1 MILLLIVLIMDYYL
15 LIKNSNCTMIFYI
28 IYFCFYRIFIFVK
41 LFLIMILSKSQEDIL
56 DEQVISHFEI
66 FIKLIFIFKI
76 NVKSNYL

>member
-1 MILLLIVLIMDYYL
+1 
-15 LIKNSNCTMIFYI
+15 
-28 IYFCFYRIFIFVK
+28 
-41 LFLIMILSKSQEDIL
+41 MILSKSQEDIL